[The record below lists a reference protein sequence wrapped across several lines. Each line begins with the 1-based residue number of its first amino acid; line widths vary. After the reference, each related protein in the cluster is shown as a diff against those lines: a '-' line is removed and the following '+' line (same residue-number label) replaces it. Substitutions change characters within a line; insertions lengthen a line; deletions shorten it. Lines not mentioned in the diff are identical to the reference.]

1 MPAQQKFA
9 QYGLEII
16 LELFA
21 LYLAYRVNQLTGLKT
36 AFIVFICASY
46 LFYNLASIERIWNT
60 SAMLVNPAKS
70 AILITCIG
78 VVYYGL
84 QGVTFQQL
92 LVTGLAFFLI
102 GGAVGALV
110 FSYWE
115 IGS

>member
-36 AFIVFICASY
+36 AFMVFISASY
-46 LFYNLASIERIWNT
+46 LFYNIASIERIWNT

-84 QGVTFQQL
+84 QL
-92 LVTGLAFFLI
+92 LLTGLAFFLI